1 MNIKCIFR
9 ILFIFIICISIS
21 LKTFADD
28 FLEDSIS
35 NDNLGEIQTSNNI
48 SNIPK
53 INARHAVIYDRA
65 SSTILYG
72 KSENEQC
79 KMASTTKIMTAI
91 VVLEKVQ
98 NLDEFVTIS
107 KKAAG
112 TGGSRL
118 GLSTNDKITVKN
130 LLYGLMMRSGND
142 AAVALAEYVGGSIE
156 GFSILMNDKASSL
169 LLENTHFVTP
179 HGLDNDDH
187 YTTAYELAKLTDYAL
202 SNKTFAKIVNTQS
215 HTIYINNSP
224 QTLSNTNELLGNLNG
239 VYGVK
244 TGFTNGANRCLVTSC
259 KRGNLDII
267 CVVLGCDTKKDRT
280 KDSINLINYIFD
292 NYTMVNVENIIL
304 KDFNNWKI
312 HHLNSFTINKGI
324 SSRVDLELN
333 ISEIP
338 YSNIAINKN
347 SVDTIST
354 SITFNPYFEAPLP
367 YNTILGKLVLKIN
380 DTEYFEINIS
390 NKNEIKKKNFFDY
403 WFYFIVNYFNIQN
416 TNLSNN
422 MYS

>member
-118 GLSTNDKITVKN
+118 GLSTNDKITVEN

-156 GFSILMNDKASSL
+156 NFSILMNDKASSL

-403 WFYFIVNYFNIQN
+403 WFYFIINYFNIQN